1 MKNNVQIGLLLLT
14 ITVIGIAAYNIYLR
28 ETTPPTRSFT
38 EFLSEV
44 RQGEI
49 VSVHLRGG
57 AITGKDHAGRQFA
70 TFAPDVA
77 SLLPLLLEQQVL
89 ITAEAEPVPGIADL
103 FKALLPLLVLFGLW
117 LIFSKKAAQSSVKGA
132 SPSARFTSIKGDR
145 VTFKDVAG
153 ISEAKAEL
161 WEIVEFLKTPT
172 KYSRLGGRIPKGV
185 LLQGAPGTGKT
196 MLAKAIACE
205 ASVAFFSMGGSDFVE
220 MFAGVGASRVRELF
234 VEAKKSAPCIIF
246 IDEIDA
252 IGGRRS
258 GGHSSGSN
266 DEREQTLNA
275 LLVEMDGFSS
285 GETVIMIAATN
296 RPDILD
302 PALLRPGRFD
312 RQITISLPDVKGRLK
327 ILEVHTRKII
337 AAASINLEEI
347 ARSIPGFS
355 GAEIAN
361 LVNEAALMAARGNKD
376 AVEMA
381 DFEQAKDKI
390 IMGLEEKSIVVS
402 EEDRRLTAYHESG
415 HSIVALMLNE
425 TDPLHKITIIP
436 RGRAMGLT
444 QQLPLDERYTYSR
457 EYLHNRIKTLLG
469 GRAAEALVFNRLTTG
484 ASNDIVAATEIAS
497 RVMCEWGMSAAL
509 GPVAYR
515 SSEPGYAGESY
526 RDKPHSEMIAQK
538 IDEEVKMLIETCYDQ
553 AMTILRKHNTFL
565 HKFAEVLLINET
577 MDAEEVDIVYRS
589 YLKERELER
598 ILTEKRGHD
607 DTNIHTSNK

>member
-1 MKNNVQIGLLLLT
+1 MKNNVQVGLLLLT
-14 ITVIGIAAYNIYLR
+14 ITAVGIAVYNIYLW
-28 ETTPPTRSFT
+28 ETALPSRSFT

-57 AITGKDHAGRQFA
+57 AITGKDQAGRQFA
-70 TFAPDVA
+70 TFAPDIG
-77 SLLPLLLEQQVL
+77 SLLPLLIEQQVQ
-89 ITAEAEPVPGIADL
+89 ITAEAEPVRGITDL
-103 FKALLPLLVLFGLW
+103 FKAVLPLLVLFGLW
-117 LIFSKKAAQSSVKGA
+117 LIFSKKAAQGSIKGARSSSRFTSVKGE
-132 SPSARFTSIKGDR
+132 R

-161 WEIVEFLKTPT
+161 WEIVEFLKNPT
-172 KYSRLGGRIPKGV
+172 KHSRLGGRIPKGV

-258 GGHSSGSN
+258 GGQSSGSN

-275 LLVEMDGFSS
+275 LLVEMDGFNS

-327 ILEVHTRKII
+327 ILEVHTQKII
-337 AAASINLEEI
+337 AAPTLNLEEI

-390 IMGLEEKSIVVS
+390 IMGLEQKSIVVS

-415 HSIVALMLNE
+415 HAIVGLMLDE

-497 RVMCEWGMSAAL
+497 RVICEWGMSATL
-509 GPVAYR
+509 GPIAYR
-515 SSEPGYAGESY
+515 RSEPGYLGDWHG
-526 RDKPHSEMIAQK
+526 DKSHSEMIAQT
-538 IDEEVKMLIETCYDQ
+538 IDEEVKMLIENCYDE
-553 AMTILRKHNTFL
+553 AMTILRTHNTFL

-598 ILTEKRGHD
+598 ILTEQRGHD
-607 DTNIHTSNK
+607 DKKIHTSNK